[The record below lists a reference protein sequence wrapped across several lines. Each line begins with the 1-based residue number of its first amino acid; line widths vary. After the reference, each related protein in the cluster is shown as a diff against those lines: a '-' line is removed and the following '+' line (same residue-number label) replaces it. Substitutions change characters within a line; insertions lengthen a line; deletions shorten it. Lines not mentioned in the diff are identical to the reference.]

1 MKYLVGP
8 MDATVTCP
16 LLPLT
21 IKWIL
26 WLQTSVRQDSIMAK
40 GPQIVILPSLNG
52 QDQQTRTPVMYQ
64 SQEVQ
69 TLPYTLLEASPE
81 VEIHRCHQHHRGH
94 VNAKGTCAGYGCS
107 RSSINISAICPFASP
122 KKKKK
127 RNSREFSSYWISRKE
142 SGKFWEVLCVQI
154 LWSCLSRKSFL
165 AKQASAPGGMCM
177 GDHEMSDCPTFFC

>member
-52 QDQQTRTPVMYQ
+52 QDQQTHMPVMYQ
-64 SQEVQ
+64 SQEGQNTALHAARSKPWSGDSQV
-69 TLPYTLLEASPE
+69 PSAS
-81 VEIHRCHQHHRGH
+81 Q
-94 VNAKGTCAGYGCS
+94 GTCDCQGDMCRARAALGHQSTYL
-107 RSSINISAICPFASP
+107 PFVLLLP
-122 KKKKK
+122 PQKKK

-154 LWSCLSRKSFL
+154 LWSCLSRKFFL